1 MRILYVCNDLDYWH
15 AHREGL
21 ARRMRARGAEVS
33 VLCGVPPDT
42 PRAQEAD
49 DGLIRFRLERQALDP
64 RRDVAMALRILD
76 TARRTNA
83 DVVHLIT
90 LKPILFGGAA
100 LRGRLPGLR
109 RTVATFAGLGRVFA
123 AVPPDRRQRIVMRG
137 LRYAL
142 GDPRAIAAFEN
153 AADRDRLVTAGTVP
167 ARRAAVIRGAGF
179 DPAQFPPC
187 PLPPGPA
194 PGAPLRCLFAGRL
207 LRSKGVDAIVDAA
220 RRLAAAS
227 VNARIAIAGR
237 SGDDADA
244 VPEAELA
251 ALAAAGL
258 IDFLGDVA
266 QAEMAAT
273 LAAHHL
279 LLMPTRY
286 PEGSPRVLTEAASV
300 GRPAIVSDHAGCTAF
315 VRDGRDGIVLP
326 TPDGRAIA
334 AAIASLAAAPER
346 LAAMAASAQQ
356 RALTAGFTIDAVAE
370 AYARIYAGGS
380 AVDDAP

>member
-1 MRILYVCNDLDYWH
+1 MRVLYVCNDLDYWY

-21 ARRMRARGAEVS
+21 AQRMRAHGAEVS
-33 VLCGVPPDT
+33 VLCGVRPGAPI
-42 PRAQEAD
+42 PRQVAD
-49 DGLIRFRLERQALDP
+49 GPMLFRLERQALDP

-76 TARRTNA
+76 TTRRTNA

-137 LRYAL
+137 LRHAL

-153 AADRDRLVTAGTVP
+153 AADRDRLVTAGTLP
-167 ARRAAVIRGAGF
+167 AQRAAVIRGAGF
-179 DPAQFPPC
+179 DPAQFAPC

-207 LRSKGVDAIVDAA
+207 LRSKGVDAVVDAA

-266 QAEMAAT
+266 QADMAAT